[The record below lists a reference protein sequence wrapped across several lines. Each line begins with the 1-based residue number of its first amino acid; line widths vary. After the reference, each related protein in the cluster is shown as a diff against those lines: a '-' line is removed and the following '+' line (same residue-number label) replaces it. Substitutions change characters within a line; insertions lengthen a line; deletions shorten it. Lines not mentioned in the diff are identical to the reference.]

1 MQVKD
6 LGKARHAFHGAV
18 GSAFCISVC
27 CGAVLSA
34 FNAKAGITLANL
46 FAHFCPFLPSARNPG
61 NPKKAKKG
69 KKRRRTKDNLGS
81 TCHAFMQ
88 LCNNTARCLLE
99 HARYECVY

>member
-34 FNAKAGITLANL
+34 FNAKAGFTLASL
-46 FAHFCPFLPSARNPG
+46 SAFFCYFLPSARNPKK
-61 NPKKAKKG
+61 PKI
-69 KKRRRTKDNLGS
+69 TKDNLGS
-81 TCHAFMQ
+81 TCHAFME
-88 LCNNTARCLLE
+88 LCNNAARCLLE
-99 HARYECVY
+99 HAGYECVY

>member
-34 FNAKAGITLANL
+34 FNAVAGITLANL
-46 FAHFCPFLPSARNPG
+46 FAHFCPFLPSARNPRDPKKPKK
-61 NPKKAKKG
+61 PKKAKKEEEP
-69 KKRRRTKDNLGS
+69 KIT
-81 TCHAFMQ
+81 
-88 LCNNTARCLLE
+88 
-99 HARYECVY
+99 